1 MEHEK
6 AIKDLI
12 DFIIEFELWLEAEY
26 NKYYL
31 RDEFNCGYEHAIKDV
46 LEQYMEY
53 KKRIEYDEL

>member
-12 DFIIEFELWLEAEY
+12 DFIAEFELWLEAKY
-26 NKYYL
+26 NKSYP
-31 RDEFNCGYEHAIKDV
+31 RDEFNCGYEYAIEAV
-46 LEQYMEY
+46 LEQYRKC